1 MVVSI
6 RTKIAVLSLAAWLVL
21 EAHALGAV
29 RVLGSSV
36 LGADPQTVNRL
47 NGESFQ
53 QDVLTTFNGAS
64 GRDAAFASVT
74 NDPARVPICGVLDAV
89 EHQCVR

>member
-1 MVVSI
+1 MVVST
-6 RTKIAVLSLAAWLVL
+6 RAKIAVTSLAAWLVL
-21 EAHALGAV
+21 GAHALGAV

-53 QDVLTTFNGAS
+53 QDVLTTFNGALR
-64 GRDAAFASVT
+64 RDAAFAPGT
-74 NDPARVPICGVLDAV
+74 DDPTRLPICGVLDAV
-89 EHQCVR
+89 EH